1 MHHQQVLVYRHALLL
16 QEMGKLVQHF
26 FGLLLDEQRM
36 KGDLSLV
43 DDGLHN
49 LIAQLVANA
58 PLLTFEY
65 SIADGLAQVFQVF
78 VLLITHLAGQGII
91 KLRNF
96 FNLYL
101 MNGNREMALFTCQFL
116 VGVVFG
122 QDRGKLF
129 ALSCLHT
136 YNILIH
142 AGEHTMAFPRQFK
155 RIIFQVRNVIVFDG
169 ELEIGGNTV
178 IVVSRA
184 FNFIPGGPLIAQRL

>member
-1 MHHQQVLVYRHALLL
+1 
-16 QEMGKLVQHF
+16 MGKLVQHF

-43 DDGLHN
+43 DDGLHSVV
-49 LIAQLVANA
+49 AQLVANS

-65 SIADGLAQVFQVF
+65 SMADGLAQVLQVF

-142 AGEHTMAFPRQFK
+142 SGEHTMAFTRQLK

-178 IVVSRA
+178 ILVIREV
-184 FNFIPGGPLIAQRL
+184 NFITGVLLISAQRLLF